1 MSRSKIIISIAL
13 ILLAIVAMPMMFY
26 GNFIQLWMRYALR
39 NEHIVVSLT
48 TTPYRIYQ
56 MRPVI
61 DFILAEKVPLQAV
74 YVNVPHIFKRDGI
87 EYRIPSWLQ
96 DNNKI
101 TILRTNDYGPATKLL
116 GSLEQ
121 AKIPAN
127 AIIITV
133 DDDVNYP
140 KNLLLYLAYRAHR
153 NPDKAIGISG
163 MNPQYNKRGQ
173 IITDGSGV
181 GLKANFVDNA
191 SVAILEGFGGIAYRR
206 KFFDN
211 TIFDVASAPREC
223 INSDDL
229 YVSFYLAKHN
239 IDRKVLRDKNMS
251 LDHIVWNQVVGFDV
265 DALHRLSP
273 SPAERHKICVAHMK
287 QQDPNV
293 IF

>member
-1 MSRSKIIISIAL
+1 MSRSKIL
-13 ILLAIVAMPMMFY
+13 ICSVLLLLVTMPILFY
-26 GNFIQLWMRYALR
+26 KNLTHLWMRYALR
-39 NEHIVVSLT
+39 NEYIVVSLT

-56 MRPVI
+56 IRPVI
-61 DFILAEKVPLQAV
+61 DFILAEKVRLQAI
-74 YVNVPHIFKRDGI
+74 YLNVPHFFKRDNL
-87 EYRIPSWLQ
+87 EYTIPSWLQ

-121 AKIPAN
+121 KKIPPN
-127 AIIITV
+127 AIVITI

-140 KNLLLYLAYRAHR
+140 KNLLLYLAYRAHK

-163 MNPQYNKRGQ
+163 MNPHYNKSGQ
-173 IITDGSGV
+173 IIIDGSGI
-181 GLKANFVDNA
+181 GLKANFNDNA

-206 KFFDN
+206 KFFDDE
-211 TIFDVASAPREC
+211 IFDIVNAPREC

-229 YVSFYLAKHN
+229 YLSFYLAKHN

-251 LDHIVWNQVVGFDV
+251 LDYIVWNQVVGFDV

-273 SPAERHKICVAHMK
+273 SPAERHKICVAYMK
-287 QQDPNV
+287 QQNPNV